1 MVVSLTFKS
10 NAASAQKRMANLAM
24 SQVPFAVA
32 KSLTMT
38 SKTLQEQNQRDMS
51 GIFSNP
57 TAWTKGAFRIIP
69 AKKNNPRTF
78 ILRKDQAPASASN
91 TAPSKQHYLS
101 VQQRGGPRPPKAFE
115 TAIRSRGKGAQNFSY
130 ATPTSQ
136 MRVNKSGNITKN
148 AIGKIIT
155 DIGQKGGKHFVPQ
168 STHPLAIRFGD
179 GVFERMANNKVRKR
193 LHLHTKMPTYRPRF
207 KFYQRMERYG
217 RRAFPRIFQQEF
229 RAAIRSAKGMT

>member
-1 MVVSLTFKS
+1 MVVAFTFKS
-10 NAASAQKRMANLAM
+10 NSEIAHRRMSNLVM

-38 SKTLQEQNQRDMS
+38 SKTLQEQNQRDMTS
-51 GIFSNP
+51 IFSNP
-57 TAWTKGAFRIIP
+57 TAWTRGAFRIIP

-78 ILRKDQAPASASN
+78 ILRKDKAPSSATN
-91 TAPSKQHYLS
+91 AVPSKQHYLS

-115 TAIRSRGKGAQNFSY
+115 TAIRSRGKGAQKFSY

-193 LHLHTKMPTYRPRF
+193 LHLHTKMPSYQPRF

-217 RRAFPRIFQQEF
+217 RKAFPRIFQQEL
-229 RAAIRSAKGMT
+229 RAAILSSKRIT